1 VRSEKLTLDND
12 RTDLHAGQ
20 QDFVGGFTVTEDDQA
35 LYLTLTIDGAPGID
49 VLLVPEGMGDQL
61 LAAYTVRPG
70 PSGLLGAPLA
80 DDAVVRGAPFQ
91 RAIAVPPG
99 TYYLL
104 LDHSAGLGR
113 TAPPQKLFDDRAATV
128 DYLVQLGDAP

>member
-1 VRSEKLTLDND
+1 
-12 RTDLHAGQ
+12 
-20 QDFVGGFTVTEDDQA
+20 
-35 LYLTLTIDGAPGID
+35 
-49 VLLVPEGMGDQL
+49 
-61 LAAYTVRPG
+61 
-70 PSGLLGAPLA
+70 LGAPVI
-80 DDAVVRGAPFQ
+80 DDAVVRGTPFQ

-113 TAPPQKLFDDRAATV
+113 TAPPQQLFDDRAATV